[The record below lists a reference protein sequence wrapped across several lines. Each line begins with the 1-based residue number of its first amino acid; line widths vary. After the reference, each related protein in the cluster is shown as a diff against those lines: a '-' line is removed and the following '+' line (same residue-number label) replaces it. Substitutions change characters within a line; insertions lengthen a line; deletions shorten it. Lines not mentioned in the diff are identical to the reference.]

1 MTLYLVMRCILTRYS
16 FGTLFVTMPVD
27 ENSMIYEKVRGNSD
41 KTAW

>member
-1 MTLYLVMRCILTRYS
+1 MALHLVMRCILTRYS

-27 ENSMIYEKVRGNSD
+27 ENSMIYEKVRGNGE